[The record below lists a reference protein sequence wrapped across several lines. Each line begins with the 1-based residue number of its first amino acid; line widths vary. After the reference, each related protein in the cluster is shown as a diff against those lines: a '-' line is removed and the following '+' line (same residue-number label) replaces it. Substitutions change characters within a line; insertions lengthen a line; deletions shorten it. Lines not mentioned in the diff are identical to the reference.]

1 MTDNVVRHLRRSART
16 GDDGVIVITH
26 AHTDTGYR
34 LAQRLLTIGQRVV
47 VTGRTLSPLA
57 RTLHGHSSSD
67 VMAIVADV
75 DDADQW
81 TRLIQLA
88 EQRMGRIVGVLDGR
102 RISGRS
108 IPATVIY

>member
-1 MTDNVVRHLRRSART
+1 
-16 GDDGVIVITH
+16 
-26 AHTDTGYR
+26 
-34 LAQRLLTIGQRVV
+34 
-47 VTGRTLSPLA
+47 
-57 RTLHGHSSSD
+57 
-67 VMAIVADV
+67 MAIVADV